1 MCKRDQGKVI
11 LDGIEF
17 LVRKII
23 HKDFCLKVHGLWGW
37 GLACVS
43 VSISILRSTIVAN
56 AFSIDLETHKSQNF
70 PMIAPRGVPKLST

>member
-23 HKDFCLKVHGLWGW
+23 HKYFCLKVHGL
-37 GLACVS
+37 
-43 VSISILRSTIVAN
+43 
-56 AFSIDLETHKSQNF
+56 
-70 PMIAPRGVPKLST
+70 

>member
-23 HKDFCLKVHGLWGW
+23 HKDFCLKVHGLWG
-37 GLACVS
+37 
-43 VSISILRSTIVAN
+43 
-56 AFSIDLETHKSQNF
+56 
-70 PMIAPRGVPKLST
+70 